1 MSILAVFLLAVG
13 IGDLCRRPSWPPW
26 IPLLAAPATVVAA
39 GGLAGLGSR
48 ADLALLVL
56 AGLLAAAWIMLV
68 ARSRRYGRGHGWSL
82 LVLLGGV
89 VLTTLLAGAASRA
102 SGWLAD
108 WLRWSGWPALQH
120 LPPARFL
127 LLLGLFAVQL
137 STGNEFVRLVL
148 AAIGAIRPQGEPQ
161 AADQLRGGR
170 LLGPME
176 RIFVLGLSLAGHVT
190 AAGLVI
196 TAKGLIRF
204 PELSARRADL
214 TTRGAETTKIKG
226 IGIDRVTEYF
236 LLGSFLSW
244 LLAMAGVGIA
254 ALS

>member
-13 IGDLCRRPSWPPW
+13 VGDLCRRRSWPRW
-26 IPLLAAPATVVAA
+26 LPLAAAPATVAA
-39 GGLAGLGSR
+39 GGGLAGLTSP
-48 ADLALLVL
+48 ADLALLV
-56 AGLLAAAWIMLV
+56 ADALLAAAWVVLV
-68 ARSRRYGRGHGWSL
+68 FRSRRSGCGHVWPL
-82 LVLLGGV
+82 LVLLGGAA
-89 VLTTLLAGAASRA
+89 LGILLAGAATRA
-102 SGWLAD
+102 SGLLAT
-108 WLRWSGWPALQH
+108 WLRWSGWPALQE
-120 LPPARFL
+120 LPPDRFL
-127 LLLGLFAVQL
+127 LLLGLFAVQF
-137 STGNEFVRLVL
+137 STGNELVRLVL
-148 AAIGAIRPQGEPQ
+148 AAVGAIRPQGEPQ
-161 AADQLRGGR
+161 AADELRGGR

-176 RIFVLGLSLAGHVT
+176 RIFILALSLAGQLT

-214 TTRGAETTKIKG
+214 TARGAATTKIKG

-244 LLAMAGVGIA
+244 LLAMAAVGIV